1 MDRQLKYIKNRLASQ
16 SMSEQHPER
25 KQWDA
30 KSQPFKNKT
39 FGVATTLNK
48 VCVYCGQ
55 SIPTEAVICPH
66 CGHSLTPE
74 KCSFCGAPMKSA
86 SKFCTQCG
94 QPREGILCPECGT
107 LNARNFCRKCNAPLT
122 EIARLEQAAAQNDPA
137 FKAVQ
142 AKAAELAKLHA
153 QIEELKNSNK
163 YYEEDVPYLSN
174 ADQALIDEYAAILQL
189 ISTSSAQ
196 QNVTD
201 TKQEKHTQ
209 YADTEISLDAIMTV
223 YREKAAEMDA
233 ALAAMV
239 PPPDYTPEQQ
249 RDYYSARK
257 VATMHTEYDL
267 SDYQPSVWKCN
278 VCGALHNCPS
288 ECVAPQFGGTWIY
301 ITPEQY
307 IEENG
312 EYIVSQRTL
321 KIE

>member
-1 MDRQLKYIKNRLASQ
+1 MDKQLKYIKDKFASQ
-16 SMSEQHPER
+16 SMSEQHTKR

-30 KSQPFKNKT
+30 KSKPFRNKT
-39 FGVATTLNK
+39 FEVATTLNK
-48 VCVYCGQ
+48 VCIYCGQ

-74 KCSFCGAPMKSA
+74 KCSFCGASMKPA

-107 LNARNFCRKCNAPLT
+107 LNARNFCRKCNTPLT
-122 EIARLEQAAAQNDPA
+122 AMARLEQAAAQNDPV

-142 AKAAELAKLHA
+142 AKAEELARLHA
-153 QIEELKNSNK
+153 QIEELKNRNK
-163 YYEEDVPYLSN
+163 YEENVTQLSD
-174 ADQALIDEYAAILQL
+174 ADLALLDEYATILQS
-189 ISTSSAQ
+189 ISTSESVQQSA
-196 QNVTD
+196 VHPR
-201 TKQEKHTQ
+201 QEKQTQ
-209 YADTEISLDAIMTV
+209 YEDMGVSFDEIMAA

-233 ALAAMV
+233 ALASMV

-257 VATMHTEYDL
+257 VATIHTEYDL
-267 SDYQPSVWKCN
+267 SDYQSSVWKCN

-312 EYIVSQRTL
+312 EFIVTQRTL